1 MYLIILY
8 QKLVNLKCE
17 ILQVNESFKK
27 LTLPFQHDFTKIK
40 DRRFIF
46 TTVIIAGRN
55 LSGI

>member
-17 ILQVNESFKK
+17 ILHVNESFKK
-27 LTLPFQHDFTKIK
+27 LTLPFEHHFTKTK

-55 LSGI
+55 MSGI